1 MVEAIEKMTGKNVPF
16 IPGRGDA
23 SQEETDIESFN
34 VLEYG
39 CDGFR
44 NYQKSEFSISPEEM
58 LLDKAHQLDLSA
70 PEMTVLLGGLRALGI
85 NREGYDCL
93 TEKSEHLTNEFF
105 VNLLDTKIEWKKI
118 KSNKYQ
124 GINTS
129 SGKSIGNVSRVD
141 LIFGSNSQ
149 LRAIAEVYAC
159 DDGNEKFIDD
169 FISAWVK
176 VMNLDR
182 FDLED

>member
-1 MVEAIEKMTGKNVPF
+1 MTGKKVPF
-16 IPGRGDA
+16 TPGRGDA

-34 VLEYG
+34 VLESG

-58 LLDKAHQLDLSA
+58 LLDKAHQLDLTA
-70 PEMTVLLGGLRALGI
+70 PEMTVLLGGLRAIGI
-85 NREGYDCL
+85 NGEGYDCL
-93 TEKSEHLTNEFF
+93 TEESEHLTNDFF
-105 VNLLDTKIEWKKI
+105 VNLLDINIEWKKI
-118 KSNKYQ
+118 KSNTYQ
-124 GINTS
+124 GVNTS
-129 SGKSIGNVSRVD
+129 SNTLIGKASRVD

-159 DDGNEKFIDD
+159 DDGKEKFIDD
-169 FISAWVK
+169 FIAAWTK

-182 FDLED
+182 FDVENTK